1 MLYTLM
7 NKHTPVVE
15 LNIDEDTGAILKVAQ
30 VIHLEY
36 LPVGIAIIKGL
47 PDRKSLNDWWRGR
60 SIPASRSGIREAL
73 DILHVSYT
81 EQLLTKCYGLSLSD
95 QYWINPKEHPFKWED
110 INFFH
115 NPFSNDVGNV
125 LFGQASSP
133 GSELD
138 LLSPCNTSDGW
149 LRKKWKIIDGKR
161 CLLKSGSNPFQQEP
175 LNEVLATSLHQRLNH
190 TAYVPY
196 SLVWE
201 NEIPYSV
208 CENFITPETELVSAY
223 SIFKSEKKRNHHSLH
238 EHFLLCCEHLG
249 IPGMKEFLNYLLAF
263 DFLIANSDR
272 HFGNFGAVRNVDTLT
287 WLGAAPVFDSG
298 TSLWHDQ
305 VSRVIHPNGD
315 VPSHPF
321 KSAHA
326 EQIVLAGSL
335 DWIDF
340 SALWDIDEEFRILLS
355 ASPYIDEP
363 RTDKLC
369 NGLKGRVLQLEQL
382 ALEQK
387 HQVTVSHP
395 KESAEVHP
403 ESPDFEIKL

>member
-1 MLYTLM
+1 MIYTLM
-7 NKHTPVVE
+7 NKHAPVAE

-36 LPVGIAIIKGL
+36 LPVGIAITKGL

-60 SIPASRSGIREAL
+60 SIPSIRSGIREAL
-73 DILHVSYT
+73 DILNVSYT

-115 NPFSNDVGNV
+115 NPFSDDVGNV
-125 LFGQASSP
+125 LFGQASP

-138 LLSPCNTSDGW
+138 LLSPCNTCNGW

-201 NEIPYSV
+201 IEIPYSV

-223 SIFKSEKKRNHHSLH
+223 SIFKSEKKRNHYSLH

-263 DFLIANSDR
+263 DFLMANTDR

-326 EQIVLAGSL
+326 EQIVLADSL

-340 SALWDIDEEFRILLS
+340 SALQDIDEEFRILLS

-369 NGLKGRVLQLEQL
+369 SILKGRVRQLEQL

-395 KESAEVHP
+395 KGTTEVNP
-403 ESPDFEIKL
+403 ESQDFEIKL

>member
-36 LPVGIAIIKGL
+36 LPVGIAINKGL

-110 INFFH
+110 INFFY
-115 NPFSNDVGNV
+115 NPFSDDVGNV
-125 LFGQASSP
+125 LFGQASSL
-133 GSELD
+133 GNELD

-249 IPGMKEFLNYLLAF
+249 IPGMKEFLNYLLVF
-263 DFLIANSDR
+263 DFLIANTDR

-305 VSRVIHPNGD
+305 VSRVIHPTGD
-315 VPSHPF
+315 VSSHPF

-335 DWIDF
+335 DWINF
-340 SALWDIDEEFRILLS
+340 SALQDIDEEFRILLS

-363 RTDKLC
+363 RIDKLC
-369 NGLKGRVLQLEQL
+369 NGLKGRVRQLEQL

-387 HQVTVSHP
+387 LQVTVSHP
-395 KESAEVHP
+395 KKTTEVNRNHRTL
-403 ESPDFEIKL
+403 K

>member
-15 LNIDEDTGAILKVAQ
+15 LNIDEDTCVILKVAR

-73 DILHVSYT
+73 DILNVSYT

-95 QYWINPKEHPFKWED
+95 QYWINPKEHPFKWEN
-110 INFFH
+110 INFF
-115 NPFSNDVGNV
+115 NNTFSDDVGNA
-125 LFGQASSP
+125 LFGQASP

-161 CLLKSGSNPFQQEP
+161 YLLKSGSNPFQQEP
-175 LNEVLATSLHQRLNH
+175 LNEVLATSLHRRLNH

-201 NEIPYSV
+201 NEILYSV

-223 SIFKSEKKRNHHSLH
+223 SIYKSEKKLNHHSLY

-249 IPGMKEFLNYLLAF
+249 IPGMKGFLNYLLAF
-263 DFLIANSDR
+263 DFLIANTDR

-287 WLGAAPVFDSG
+287 WLGAAPIFDSG

-305 VSRVIHPNGD
+305 LSRGIHPNGD

-321 KSAHA
+321 KPTHA
-326 EQIVLAGSL
+326 EQIALSGSL
-335 DWIDF
+335 DWLDF
-340 SALWDIDEEFRILLS
+340 SALRDIDEELRILLS
-355 ASPYIDEP
+355 ASPHIDEP

-369 NGLKGRVLQLEQL
+369 NGLKGRVRQLEQL
-382 ALEQK
+382 ALKQK
-387 HQVTVSHP
+387 HQVTVSQ
-395 KESAEVHP
+395 K
-403 ESPDFEIKL
+403 K

>member
-36 LPVGIAIIKGL
+36 LPIGIVIIKGL

-73 DILHVSYT
+73 DILNVSYT

-115 NPFSNDVGNV
+115 NPFSDDVGNV
-125 LFGQASSP
+125 LFGQASP
-133 GSELD
+133 GGELD

-149 LRKKWKIIDGKR
+149 LRKKWKIVDGKR

-208 CENFITPETELVSAY
+208 CENFITPETELVNAY
-223 SIFKSEKKRNHHSLH
+223 SIFKSEKKLNHHSLY

-263 DFLIANSDR
+263 DFLIANTDR

-287 WLGAAPVFDSG
+287 WLGAAPIFDSG

-305 VSRVIHPNGD
+305 VSRGIHPNGD

-321 KSAHA
+321 KPAHA

-340 SALWDIDEEFRILLS
+340 SALRDIDEEFRILLS

-369 NGLKGRVLQLEQL
+369 NGLKGRVRQLEQL

-387 HQVTVSHP
+387 QQVTVSHP
-395 KESAEVHP
+395 KEATEVHP
-403 ESPDFEIKL
+403 ESPSFEVKL

>member
-1 MLYTLM
+1 M
-7 NKHTPVVE
+7 NKRTPLVE
-15 LNIDEDTGAILKVAQ
+15 LDIDDDTASILKVFE
-30 VIHLEY
+30 VIHPEH
-36 LPVGIAIIKGL
+36 LPVGITITKGL
-47 PDRKSLNDWWRGR
+47 PDRKSLNDWWLGR
-60 SIPASRSGIREAL
+60 SIPSNRSGIREAL
-73 DILHVSYT
+73 DIMNISYT
-81 EQLLTKCYGLSLSD
+81 EQLLTECYGLSLSD
-95 QYWINPKEHPFKWED
+95 QYWISPKAHSLDWD
-110 INFFH
+110 RLNFFQ
-115 NPFSNDVGNV
+115 NPFSDDVGNA
-125 LFGQASSP
+125 LFGQAYP
-133 GSELD
+133 HGELD
-138 LLSPCNTSDGW
+138 LMSPCCTCNGW
-149 LRKKWKIIDGKR
+149 LRKKWQIIDGKR

-175 LNEVLATSLHQRLNH
+175 LNEVLATSLHRRLNH

-223 SIFKSEKKRNHHSLH
+223 SIFKSEKKRKHHSLH
-238 EHFLLCCEHLG
+238 EHFLLCCEHQG

-263 DFLIANSDR
+263 DFLMANTDR
-272 HFGNFGAVRNVDTLT
+272 HFGNFGAVRNVDTLS

-321 KSAHA
+321 KPAHA

-340 SALWDIDEEFRILLS
+340 SALRDIDEEFRILLS

-395 KESAEVHP
+395 KETTEVNP
-403 ESPDFEIKL
+403 ESQDFEIKL

>member
-1 MLYTLM
+1 MICTLM
-7 NKHTPVVE
+7 NKRTPVVE
-15 LNIDEDTGAILKVAQ
+15 LNIDDDTASILKVTE
-30 VIHLEY
+30 VIHLEH
-36 LPVGIAIIKGL
+36 LPVGITITNGL
-47 PDRKSLNDWWRGR
+47 PDRKSLNEWWRGR

-73 DILHVSYT
+73 DIMNISNT

-95 QYWINPKEHPFKWED
+95 QYWISPKANPLDWGR
-110 INFFH
+110 INFFQ
-115 NPFSNDVGNV
+115 NPFSDDVGNA
-125 LFGQASSP
+125 LFGQDSP
-133 GSELD
+133 NGEFD
-138 LLSPCNTSDGW
+138 LMSPCNTSDGW

-161 CLLKSGSNPFQQEP
+161 CLIKSGSNPFHQEP

-190 TAYVPY
+190 AAYVPY

-201 NEIPYSV
+201 NEISYSV
-208 CENFITPETELVSAY
+208 CENFITSETELVSAY

-263 DFLIANSDR
+263 DFLIANTDR

-287 WLGAAPVFDSG
+287 WMGATPVFDSG

-321 KSAHA
+321 KPAHA

-340 SALWDIDEEFRILLS
+340 SALRDIDEEFRTLLS
-355 ASPYIDEP
+355 GSPYIDAP
-363 RTDKLC
+363 RADALC
-369 NGLKGRVLQLEQL
+369 SGLKERVEQLERL

-387 HQVTVSHP
+387 HQVTVSYP
-395 KESAEVHP
+395 KETT
-403 ESPDFEIKL
+403 